1 MFVSLLTLFFSWTL
15 HSHLELCLQLIKV
28 GFSRANEEIQAFRR
42 ENTDLKKELNE
53 LKDMTAQGKRKKPV
67 SLSHVQDET
76 KSVIKGK
83 DYFLSKVS
91 FNSYIV
97 QNYWI
102 WSRYYYWV
110 VRYFKYI
117 WNLKILVLVTFNFG
131 HDPDS
136 HVSALV
142 LLPQSL
148 SVLAFSESNPSGSAL
163 KAMRIHNTDPMPPS
177 ILETLEPSP
186 SSGYTDESKEFDDSQ
201 QFDDSQPESH
211 SVLGKKNSFLCLSLT
226 LLQIFNK
233 HCIMIMCRWGYFS
246 LHNRE

>member
-1 MFVSLLTLFFSWTL
+1 MENVALKKELADAYTRHLNTYMFTFEILYYKNITTQSNYKIRGSELQLMFVGLLTLFFSWTL

-102 WSRYYYWV
+102 
-110 VRYFKYI
+110 
-117 WNLKILVLVTFNFG
+117 
-131 HDPDS
+131 
-136 HVSALV
+136 
-142 LLPQSL
+142 
-148 SVLAFSESNPSGSAL
+148 
-163 KAMRIHNTDPMPPS
+163 
-177 ILETLEPSP
+177 
-186 SSGYTDESKEFDDSQ
+186 
-201 QFDDSQPESH
+201 
-211 SVLGKKNSFLCLSLT
+211 
-226 LLQIFNK
+226 
-233 HCIMIMCRWGYFS
+233 
-246 LHNRE
+246 